1 MRLSLIIVFFAA
13 CFIGVLSENVT
24 ESSRDRLLLDDDE
37 PVGRRIVG
45 GRRALEGEFP
55 YQVGLT
61 AGDRGLVFCGGSII
75 GTSWIVTAAHCIT
88 DGNGPHVATSRLRA
102 IAGTTNHM
110 TRGGEVINI
119 DRAIVHE
126 LYNANTNV
134 NDIALLKTRNP
145 ITRGRAI
152 SLPGRGSNFSGT
164 GVVSGWGT
172 TTEGGRRSYDLL
184 AANLDILPDAS
195 CYRTYRSRFR
205 VPEMLCAGAME
216 GGRDTCQGDSGGP
229 LAQSG
234 TLVGITSFGRGCA
247 RRMSPGVYTRVS
259 HYVDWI
265 QCHTRA
271 STASE
276 QQTRR
281 CAGADRAAFS
291 PVNLISFFG

>member
-152 SLPGRGSNFSGT
+152 SLPSRGSNFSGT

-216 GGRDTCQGDSGGP
+216 GGRDTCQGDSGRTTGSVRDAGRHHV
-229 LAQSG
+229 LRSG
-234 TLVGITSFGRGCA
+234 LRSTNEPRCLHAGISL
-247 RRMSPGVYTRVS
+247 RRLDSVS
-259 HYVDWI
+259 HSRIDSI
-265 QCHTRA
+265 
-271 STASE
+271 
-276 QQTRR
+276 
-281 CAGADRAAFS
+281 RAANS
-291 PVNLISFFG
+291 TMCWC